1 MRWRTRGALAVGA
14 SGTLVALTASMALA
28 AGSTGWLPN
37 NQSRLLTVDGCAVV
51 QSGFTNYA
59 SAAENSSC
67 SGDVG
72 LAVKYK
78 PSSTTYTTSV
88 LWAGSSV
95 RWNATNVTYVNVY
108 H

>member
-1 MRWRTRGALAVGA
+1 MRWRTRGASAV
-14 SGTLVALTASMALA
+14 LVAGGVLTASASLA
-28 AGSTGWLPN
+28 FAAASTGWLVN
-37 NQSRLLTVDGCAVV
+37 NASRVLTVDGCTVV

-59 SAAENSSC
+59 TAVEQTSC

-78 PSSTTYTTSV
+78 PGATTYTTAV

-95 RWNATNVTYVNVY
+95 RWDATNVTYVNVY

>member
-1 MRWRTRGALAVGA
+1 MRWRTRGASA
-14 SGTLVALTASMALA
+14 TAA
-28 AGSTGWLPN
+28 AGVILTVSASLAFAAASTGWLPN
-37 NQSRLLTVDGCAVV
+37 IASRVLTVNGCSVI
-51 QSGFTNYA
+51 QSGFTDYA
-59 SAAENSSC
+59 IAAENASC
-67 SGDVG
+67 DGDIG

-78 PSSTTYTTSV
+78 PGSTTYTTPI